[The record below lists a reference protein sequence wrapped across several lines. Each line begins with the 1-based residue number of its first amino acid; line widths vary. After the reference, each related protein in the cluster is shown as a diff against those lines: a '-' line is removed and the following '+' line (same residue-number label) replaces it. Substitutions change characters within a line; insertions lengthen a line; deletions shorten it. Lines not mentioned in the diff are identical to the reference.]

1 VRCRFRFL
9 SSYVT
14 FLIRHLIPDLT
25 VVSAIVIQLIMRS
38 VPLAHRVGC
47 GVFKQQFNFL
57 KQVRNMVFHY
67 YIHFSVCRHL
77 RQSSECLQ
85 HFCCLSVTH
94 LLPISPVIL
103 IPHIIPLSYR
113 SNTTAERAGSVSCYP
128 AAFADLPAD
137 RSIITIV
144 VDACPRYVQ
153 MICITSS
160 PRTKP
165 HDICDINFYFHSL
178 CFQSSGALIG

>member
-1 VRCRFRFL
+1 VESSNSSLTFSNKYETWSSIATFTFLCAAAFVNHQNVYNTFAVCLSPISFL
-9 SSYVT
+9 S
-14 FLIRHLIPDLT
+14 
-25 VVSAIVIQLIMRS
+25 
-38 VPLAHRVGC
+38 
-47 GVFKQQFNFL
+47 
-57 KQVRNMVFHY
+57 
-67 YIHFSVCRHL
+67 
-77 RQSSECLQ
+77 
-85 HFCCLSVTH
+85 
-94 LLPISPVIL
+94 LPISPVIL